1 MEVNHTRAFLDTNM
15 ALRYL
20 TGQPR
25 EQANRAYRIINDSQE
40 LLISDVVL
48 VETAH
53 ALRTQYQFSRESII
67 DGLIGFVQ
75 RDNVLVYAIDKA
87 FVLQGLIMC
96 RPSGRVS
103 VADAMIW
110 AAARTAGASA
120 IYTFDERF
128 PSDSVELRS

>member
-1 MEVNHTRAFLDTNM
+1 MEVNHARAFLDTNM
-15 ALRYL
+15 VIRYL

-25 EQANRAYRIINDSQE
+25 EQANRAYRIVNEAQE
-40 LLISDVVL
+40 LLISDVAL

-53 ALRTQYQFSRESII
+53 ALRTQYQFSREAII
-67 DGLIGFVQ
+67 DGLMGFVQ
-75 RDNVLVYAIDKA
+75 RDNVLVYALDKA

-103 VADAMIW
+103 VADAMLW

-120 IYTFDERF
+120 IYTFDQRF
-128 PSDSVELRS
+128 PSDNIELRS

>member
-1 MEVNHTRAFLDTNM
+1 MSVFLDTSVII
-15 ALRYL
+15 RYL
-20 TGQPR
+20 TRDHPDMF
-25 EQANRAYRIINDSQE
+25 ERAVQIIEGTDELIITEGVLGETAFVLSSVYRMSRQQTIDFM
-40 LLISDVVL
+40 VAL
-48 VETAH
+48 VE
-53 ALRTQYQFSRESII
+53 RENIST
-67 DGLIGFVQ
+67 
-75 RDNVLVYAIDKA
+75 YAMDKA

-128 PSDSVELRS
+128 PGDNIELRS

>member
-1 MEVNHTRAFLDTNM
+1 MSVFLDTSVII
-15 ALRYL
+15 RYL
-20 TGQPR
+20 TRDHPDMF
-25 EQANRAYRIINDSQE
+25 ERAVQIIEGTDELIITEGVLGETAFVLSSVYRMSRQQTIDFM
-40 LLISDVVL
+40 VAL
-48 VETAH
+48 VE
-53 ALRTQYQFSRESII
+53 RENIST
-67 DGLIGFVQ
+67 
-75 RDNVLVYAIDKA
+75 YAMDKA

>member
-1 MEVNHTRAFLDTNM
+1 MEVNHARAFLDTNM
-15 ALRYL
+15 VIRYL

-25 EQANRAYRIINDSQE
+25 EQANRAYRIVNEAQE

-53 ALRTQYQFSRESII
+53 ALRTQYQFSREAII

-75 RDNVLVYAIDKA
+75 RDSVLVYALDKA
-87 FVLQGLIMC
+87 FVLQGLLMC

-103 VADAMIW
+103 VADAMLW

-120 IYTFDERF
+120 IYTFDQRF
-128 PSDSVELRS
+128 PSDNIELRS

>member
-1 MEVNHTRAFLDTNM
+1 MEVNHARAFLDTNI
-15 ALRYL
+15 AIRYL

-25 EQANRAYRIINDSQE
+25 EQANRAYRIVNEAQE

-53 ALRTQYQFSRESII
+53 ALRTQYQFSREAII
-67 DGLIGFVQ
+67 DGLMGFVQ
-75 RDNVLVYAIDKA
+75 RDNVHVYALDKA
-87 FVLQGLIMC
+87 FVLRGLIMC

-103 VADAMIW
+103 VADAILW

-120 IYTFDERF
+120 IYTFDQRF
-128 PSDSVELRS
+128 PSDNIELRS